1 MPVLSTWSST
11 PSDVLTRYSVAVMEA
26 IICFRFVTPFSTVG
40 MADLD
45 GVNFD
50 DDPRGFRIVTIDR
63 PGTRNAI
70 DRDVVN
76 SLREGILSATGP
88 VLILA
93 SSHRAAFSS
102 GADIKLADSERAAVS
117 DMLYALYQEMRASNK
132 IIIAAASGHA
142 VGAGAQLL
150 IASDLRI
157 AAPDLTVRFM
167 GPGHGLAVGAWG
179 LASLVGRGRAADLC
193 LSMRP
198 VFADEALSIGLIDR
212 VADDPLA
219 RATEYAI
226 DVCALDHSA
235 VAAVKRVISISSLDQ
250 ALAEERAHNAS
261 WSGALPAPD

>member
-1 MPVLSTWSST
+1 
-11 PSDVLTRYSVAVMEA
+11 
-26 IICFRFVTPFSTVG
+26 
-40 MADLD
+40 MADPD
-45 GVNFD
+45 AVKFD

-70 DRDVVN
+70 NRDVAN
-76 SLREGILSATGP
+76 RLREGLLSAAGP
-88 VLILA
+88 VVILA

-117 DMLYALYQEMRASNK
+117 DMLYALYKEMRASRK

-157 AAPDLTVRFM
+157 AASDLIVRFM

-179 LASLVGRGRAADLC
+179 LTSLVGRGRAVDLC

-198 VFADEALSIGLIDR
+198 VSADEALSIGLIDR
-212 VADDPLA
+212 ISADPLA
-219 RATEYAI
+219 EATDYAI
-226 DVCALDHSA
+226 AVCALDHSA
-235 VAAVKRVISISSLDQ
+235 VATVKRVISISSPDR
-250 ALAEERAHNAS
+250 ALAEERAYNAA
-261 WSGALPAPD
+261 WSGAISASD